1 VSDISFLEEA
11 AAMTRKSEKISGPA
25 REEATAILSN
35 VLKRHR
41 IRPSD
46 KPAPT
51 QEKSPVAASS
61 LKAKN
66 NPIKSEAALPQ
77 DAASRILPPHSVRP
91 LDFEWCRTPEKAATR
106 NVFRQDRLPRPSVR
120 RKEGADKRQ
129 GEEFPEDR
137 VFHYLIRLLECTVTI
152 HCQISART
160 AAAARDQVEQIPNLI
175 ECREV
180 SFEELTAM

>member
-1 VSDISFLEEA
+1 
-11 AAMTRKSEKISGPA
+11 MTRKSEKSSGLA
-25 REEATAILSN
+25 REEAKAILSN
-35 VLKRHR
+35 VLKRYR

-46 KPAPT
+46 KPAQT
-51 QEKSPVAASS
+51 QEKSPVAGSS

-66 NPIKSEAALPQ
+66 DPIKDEAAVPQ
-77 DAASRILPPHSVRP
+77 DAASRIHSPHAVRP
-91 LDFEWCRTPEKAATR
+91 LDFEWRRAPEKAATR
-106 NVFRQDRLPRPSVR
+106 NVLRQDRLPRPSVR

-152 HCQISART
+152 HCQVSART
-160 AAAARDQVEQIPNLI
+160 AAAARHRVEQIPNLI

-180 SFEELTAM
+180 SFEELTAIVKLSKQIERE